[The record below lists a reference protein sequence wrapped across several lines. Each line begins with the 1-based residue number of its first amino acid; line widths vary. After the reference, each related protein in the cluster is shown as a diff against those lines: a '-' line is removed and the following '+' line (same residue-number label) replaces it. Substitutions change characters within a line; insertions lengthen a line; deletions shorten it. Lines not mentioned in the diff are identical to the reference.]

1 MPLCRQKT
9 GRPCCGKKE
18 LCHVPG
24 LLLMIGC
31 FALAGRTSLA
41 GWKEADR
48 RRASVMVG
56 GLNSFPVVALL
67 GGDAGSDGGGVAS
80 GPLKA
85 RR

>member
-1 MPLCRQKT
+1 M
-9 GRPCCGKKE
+9 
-18 LCHVPG
+18 
-24 LLLMIGC
+24 
-31 FALAGRTSLA
+31 A

>member
-31 FALAGRTSLA
+31 FAPSLA
-41 GWKEADR
+41 GWKEAGR

>member
-24 LLLMIGC
+24 LLLMMGC
-31 FALAGRTSLA
+31 FAPSLA
-41 GWKEADR
+41 GWTEADR